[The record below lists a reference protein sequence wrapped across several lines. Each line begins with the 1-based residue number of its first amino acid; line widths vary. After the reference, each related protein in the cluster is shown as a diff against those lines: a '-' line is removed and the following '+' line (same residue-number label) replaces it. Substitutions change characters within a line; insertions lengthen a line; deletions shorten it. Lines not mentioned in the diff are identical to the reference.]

1 MIRVSYC
8 YPYAQKEMHEK
19 FFSSRMEAEAW
30 LFLVQPYLWDFKI
43 YNCKQP
49 RPKGR
54 GFPLQQD
61 EPDARI

>member
-8 YPYAQKEMHEK
+8 YPHKQTEINEK

-43 YNCKQP
+43 YNYQESRKCTP
-49 RPKGR
+49 SKGY
-54 GFPLQQD
+54 PSPSSQ
-61 EPDARI
+61 A

>member
-43 YNCKQP
+43 YNYESTYPCKP
-49 RPKGR
+49 SKGYPSPSSR
-54 GFPLQQD
+54 
-61 EPDARI
+61 A

>member
-30 LFLVQPYLWDFKI
+30 LFLVQPYLWDFRI
-43 YNCKQP
+43 YNYERRFK
-49 RPKGR
+49 
-54 GFPLQQD
+54 
-61 EPDARI
+61 